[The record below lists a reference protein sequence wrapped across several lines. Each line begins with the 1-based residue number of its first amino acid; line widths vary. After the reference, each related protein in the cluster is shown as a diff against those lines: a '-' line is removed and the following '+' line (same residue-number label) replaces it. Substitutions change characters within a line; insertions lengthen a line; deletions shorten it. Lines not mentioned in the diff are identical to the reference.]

1 MLQSCA
7 PQSPWEEES
16 EALLRKTTALEDL
29 HHQLNLR
36 IDSLWDVTTDQLAG
50 MMPSDFPSI
59 DREIFLKARNADHIR
74 MFMSFDLLSDDAQN
88 LVIRAGEYDQFLAK
102 QIHHLIA
109 ERQKFES
116 EKNRFLSEVQQED
129 EAASRQY
136 AEKFRMASLKLFQ

>member
-1 MLQSCA
+1 MRKVLVLVTNLLLAGCLLKLQSCA

-59 DREIFLKARNADHIR
+59 DREIFLKARNADHMR

-88 LVIRAGEYDQFLAK
+88 LVIRRVGSISRKTNSSSHCRKAK
-102 QIHHLIA
+102 I
-109 ERQKFES
+109 
-116 EKNRFLSEVQQED
+116 
-129 EAASRQY
+129 
-136 AEKFRMASLKLFQ
+136 